1 MDSTKAASLPDSE
14 LHQLVQELERYRGIL
29 ETATDAVVTI
39 NQNHEI
45 VFLNEAA
52 EKMFGYR
59 RQEVLG
65 GDLGPLLPPEHRPHH
80 RSYVERYART
90 RQARVI
96 GHRAE
101 VEAEHRDGTRFP
113 ISISFSV
120 AEVQGELLFTAL
132 MRDLTSQREMARQM
146 RQAEGLAAVGQM
158 VATVSHEIRTPL
170 TLIGGFAKQLAR
182 DRGLGARAHKKL
194 TIIAEEVE
202 RLEGMLH
209 ELNDLSRPQ
218 RYQWRELDAGELL
231 DRVRAVMSPQIRRDR
246 FFVKLKKER
255 GLPRI
260 MADRDRLSQVLI
272 NLVNNAM
279 QASGPGDEITLR
291 AKRGP
296 REGVVLE
303 VSDYGCGIPPENLD
317 QLFQPFF
324 TTKKRGT
331 GLGLPLARRIVEE
344 HGGTIEVDSAQ
355 GRGTT
360 VRLWLPPAPA
370 GGAEAPPGRDELP

>member
-1 MDSTKAASLPDSE
+1 MNSNKAGSLPDSE
-14 LHQLVQELERYRGIL
+14 LHELVQELERYRGIL

-52 EKMFGYR
+52 ERMFGYQ

-65 GDLGPLLPPEHRPHH
+65 GDLGPLLPPEHRPGH
-80 RSYVERYART
+80 RAYVERYTKT
-90 RQARVI
+90 RQARMI

-101 VEAEHRDGTRFP
+101 VEAVHRDGTRFP

-132 MRDLTSQREMARQM
+132 MRDLTTQREMARQV
-146 RQAEGLAAVGQM
+146 RQSQGLAAVGQM

-182 DRGLGARAHKKL
+182 DRGLGAPARKKL
-194 TIIAEEVE
+194 GIIVEEVE

-218 RYQWRELDAGELL
+218 RYQWREVAPGELL

-246 FFVKLKKER
+246 FFVRLRKER
-255 GLPRI
+255 GLPRL
-260 MADRDRLSQVLI
+260 MADRDRLGQVLI
-272 NLVNNAM
+272 NLVTNAM

-291 AKRGP
+291 ARHSAHG
-296 REGVVLE
+296 GVVLE

-317 QLFQPFF
+317 QLFEPFF

-331 GLGLPLARRIVEE
+331 GLGLPLARRIVQE
-344 HGGTIEVDSAQ
+344 HGGTMEVDSAP

-360 VRLWLPPAPA
+360 VRLLLPPAPPA
-370 GGAEAPPGRDELP
+370 GPGAARPAD